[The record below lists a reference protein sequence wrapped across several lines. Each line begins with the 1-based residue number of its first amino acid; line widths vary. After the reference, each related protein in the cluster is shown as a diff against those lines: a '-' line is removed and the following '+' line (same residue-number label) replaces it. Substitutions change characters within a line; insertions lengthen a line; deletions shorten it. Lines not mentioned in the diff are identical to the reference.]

1 MNAHMNAK
9 IDANDSMSTVR
20 RILGLA
26 MILMGIIGTVAQ
38 FAKGGTLRASFGPSL
53 AYAATSQAGAE
64 MPRVESAQA
73 ETRAVAGT
81 LEAAFRGILAQA
93 EKPEW
98 VGYSVDE
105 IAGERSMCCGNW
117 NDGAGCGT
125 CRLEKDRD
133 ATGGT
138 MHADGSIKLE
148 GARRLVVLFR
158 LEAKQMDRIRV
169 ASEDCTLDAGGLPF
183 LWLTGV
189 KPSESVALLTTYV
202 QGAEFERHEHHN
214 IGNGALTAIALHA
227 DASADRAMDSFVK
240 LDQRDELRKQAAFW
254 LGAARGPEG
263 LNTLQRMAKNDQSSD
278 VRAHVTFALSVS
290 HEPGAIEEMIR
301 MAHDDSSSHVR
312 GQALFWLAQK
322 AEKQAVGT
330 ITGAIENDPDTDVK
344 KKAVFALSQ
353 LPKDE
358 GVPKLIEVAQTNRNP
373 EVRKQA
379 MFWLGQSNDPRALQF
394 FEQILTK

>member
-1 MNAHMNAK
+1 MNKN
-9 IDANDSMSTVR
+9 DALSKTR

-26 MILMGIIGTVAQ
+26 MIVAGILCAISHFTNRRGTNFSQ
-38 FAKGGTLRASFGPSL
+38 GL
-53 AYAATSQAGAE
+53 AFAATVQTNNDT
-64 MPRVESAQA
+64 PHVQSAQA

-81 LEAAFRGILAQA
+81 LEATFRGILAQA

-105 IAGERSMCCGNW
+105 IAGDRGMCCGNW

-125 CRLEKDRD
+125 CRLENDHDNWTSGSKKGDNQ
-133 ATGGT
+133 AGGT
-138 MHADGSIKLE
+138 VKLE
-148 GARRLVVLFR
+148 GSRRLVVLFR
-158 LEAKQMDRIRV
+158 LEAKQVDRIRV

-189 KPSESVALLTTYV
+189 RPSESVALLMTYV
-202 QGAEFERHEHHN
+202 QGTEFERHEHHN
-214 IGNGALTAIALHA
+214 IGQGALSAIALHG
-227 DASADRAMDSFVK
+227 DSSADRAMESFVQP
-240 LDQRDELRKQAAFW
+240 DQREELRRQAAFW
-254 LGAARGPEG
+254 LGAARGKEG
-263 LNTLQRMAKNDQSSD
+263 LNTLLRMAKNDPSSD
-278 VRAHVTFALSVS
+278 VRAHVAFALSVS
-290 HEPGAIEEMIR
+290 HEPGALEEMIR
-301 MAHDDSSSHVR
+301 MAHDDTSSHVR

-322 AEKQAVGT
+322 AGKKAVGT
-330 ITGAIENDPDTDVK
+330 ITGAIENDPDTEVK

-394 FEQILTK
+394 FEQVLTK